1 MSIAPA
7 PPGYNG
13 HMIATKQPAGTRVT
27 YEQWLTMP
35 RTTQPHE
42 VIAGEVTM
50 SPAPSSIHQW
60 MLSELLH
67 ALRSHVRGAA
77 LGIVLPAPIDLIIS
91 KSSVL
96 RTRQPDILFLNAEK
110 TGVRGPKDLEA
121 MPSIEVVPDL
131 VVELLSPDEHRRT
144 LTGKLEDYATL
155 GILEVW
161 LVSRES
167 ETVEVLSFENGEY
180 RRTALFGHGDTLTSA
195 VLPGFTLNVQTIF
208 G

>member
-1 MSIAPA
+1 MIAPA
-7 PPGYNG
+7 PTGYNG

-27 YEQWLTMP
+27 YEQWLNMP

-42 VIAGEVTM
+42 VIDGEVMM

-60 MLSELLH
+60 ILVELLRT
-67 ALRSHVRGAA
+67 LYTHVHRANMGV
-77 LGIVLPAPIDLIIS
+77 VLPSPIDLIIS
-91 KSSVL
+91 KSPVL
-96 RTRQPDILFLNAEK
+96 RTRQPDILFLNGEK
-110 TGVRGPKDLEA
+110 TGVRGPKDLED

-144 LTGKLEDYATL
+144 LTGKLEDYATI
-155 GILEVW
+155 GVLEVW

-167 ETVEVLSFENGEY
+167 ETVEVLSLENGEY
-180 RRTALFGHGDTLTSA
+180 RRTALFGHGDTLKST
-195 VLPGFTLNVQTIF
+195 VLQGFTLDVQTIF